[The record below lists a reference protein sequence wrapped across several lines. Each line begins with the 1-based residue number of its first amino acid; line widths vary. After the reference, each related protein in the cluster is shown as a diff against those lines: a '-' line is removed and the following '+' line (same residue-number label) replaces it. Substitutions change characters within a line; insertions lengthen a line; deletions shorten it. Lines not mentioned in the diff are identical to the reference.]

1 MTKEERVTIIDSID
15 DIAVHPEEFM
25 TLTEIEAYVRGF
37 RDARNCFVYTI
48 DDIYRTNKTD

>member
-37 RDARNCFVYTI
+37 RDARNCFVDTI